1 MHRPV
6 RPIRDIL
13 DATPHALL
21 GWSEIPAPMVVGLMA
36 RSGFDVILLDQQHG
50 QHDTASCIAAIA
62 EAALA
67 GVPAI
72 VRLRVGDNAEAA
84 RMLDLGAAGV
94 VSPMIE
100 SAAEARAFAAHVR
113 YPPVGARSFGPTR
126 VMQLAARTDPEAH
139 LAAAGHETLALV
151 MIETRAALEALD
163 DILAVPGIDGVLVGP
178 SDLSLSLTGGRLE
191 PESPETTA
199 ALARIA
205 ERARHHGRLACAYGS
220 SPERARTLFGLGF
233 HLASLGY
240 DCDAIRQAMT
250 RLTEAARRP
259 PA

>member
-1 MHRPV
+1 MRRPV
-6 RPIRDIL
+6 RPIREIL
-13 DATPHALL
+13 DATPQALL

-94 VSPMIE
+94 VAPMIE
-100 SAAEARAFAAHVR
+100 SAEEARAFAAHVR

-126 VMQLAARTDPEAH
+126 VMQLTAQSDAQAY
-139 LAAAGHETLALV
+139 LATATAQTLALV
-151 MIETRAALEALD
+151 MIETRAALDALD

-178 SDLSLSLTGGRLE
+178 SDLSLSLTGGRLD
-191 PESPETTA
+191 PETAETTA
-199 ALARIA
+199 ALAHIA
-205 ERARHHGRLACAYGS
+205 ARARHHGSLACAYS
-220 SPERARTLFGLGF
+220 SGPDRARTLFGLGF
-233 HLASLGY
+233 NLVSVGY
-240 DCDAIRQAMT
+240 DCDAIRRAMT
-250 RLTEAARRP
+250 GLTEAARRP
-259 PA
+259 ST